1 MKALT
6 FPIAHFENKR
16 NFFAAFNGGKLCVT
30 DDEYIIKWLF
40 VKIRFPRDK
49 TQIVFYSDFFLWKCY
64 YFKSGK
70 RKWEVQFSSK
80 VAEEFSKFI
89 K

>member
-1 MKALT
+1 MT

-16 NFFAAFNGGKLCVT
+16 IFFVAFNGGKLYIT

-40 VKIRFPRDK
+40 VKIRFPKDK
-49 TQIVFYSDFFLWKCY
+49 TEIVLLPDSLLWKGY

-70 RKWEVQFSSK
+70 RIWEIKFLPKIS
-80 VAEEFSKFI
+80 EEFSKLI

>member
-1 MKALT
+1 MT

-16 NFFAAFNGGKLCVT
+16 IFFAAFNGGNLCIT

-40 VKIRFPRDK
+40 VKIRFPKDK
-49 TQIVFYSDFFLWKCY
+49 TEIVLLPDGLIWKCY

-70 RKWEVQFSSK
+70 RVWEVQFSSK

-89 K
+89 KL

>member
-1 MKALT
+1 MKAFYSDKDILMT

-40 VKIRFPRDK
+40 VK
-49 TQIVFYSDFFLWKCY
+49 
-64 YFKSGK
+64 
-70 RKWEVQFSSK
+70 K
-80 VAEEFSKFI
+80 VVEL
-89 K
+89 

>member
-1 MKALT
+1 MMT
-6 FPIAHFENKR
+6 FRVSHFENKR
-16 NFFAAFNGGKLCVT
+16 FLLAAFNGGKLYVT

-49 TQIVFYSDFFLWKCY
+49 TQIVFSSDFFLWKCY

-70 RKWEVQFSSK
+70 RVWEVQFSSK

-89 K
+89 KF

>member
-1 MKALT
+1 MT

-40 VKIRFPRDK
+40 VK
-49 TQIVFYSDFFLWKCY
+49 
-64 YFKSGK
+64 
-70 RKWEVQFSSK
+70 K
-80 VAEEFSKFI
+80 VVEL
-89 K
+89 